1 MQGGR
6 VEQVGSPAEVYER
19 PATAFVAG
27 FIGRTNLLRGRV
39 VADGRVSCEGGL
51 DLHTGA
57 GPEHP
62 PGSTIAVSIRP
73 HAIELAPTP
82 AAGAAPGDSARP
94 NVFSGTVA
102 RASYFGDTMDYQ
114 VAIDGTV
121 STLRVTGAPEPRF
134 AVGQTVAVR
143 IEPGRCVLVR

>member
-1 MQGGR
+1 
-6 VEQVGSPAEVYER
+6 
-19 PATAFVAG
+19 
-27 FIGRTNLLRGRV
+27 
-39 VADGRVSCEGGL
+39 
-51 DLHTGA
+51 
-57 GPEHP
+57 
-62 PGSTIAVSIRP
+62 
-73 HAIELAPTP
+73 
-82 AAGAAPGDSARP
+82 
-94 NVFSGTVA
+94 VFSGTVA